1 MGVGVSV
8 RVGFARM
15 PAPKIRFTSATI
27 TGLVLAKVGH
37 PQRNEPLQTSK
48 EVFAVSEEDQ
58 PVLTALFLKP
68 FRNLGGHRFSHHA
81 SLEQHEMHN
90 ATREIFADPAVLLAR
105 GQAIAARLY
114 AKSNHPNI
122 KSGDLCVALIEDIE
136 VDGKNLRALCL
147 LKSES
152 VVPFLSISTEDGDL
166 KLSTEHGIN
175 PEKID
180 KGALILDHVGEKGH
194 YVLLFD
200 RSGADSRFWVR
211 DFLAVVPVA
220 DAAVLTKKYAD
231 MAVSVARDT
240 SAAAR
245 RAAGGGDAAA
255 QDETPPWESCSAAR
269 EAISYF
275 EGKDKFDLREFEREV
290 LKTPEAGER
299 FAARR
304 AEIEEE
310 TGTPLPEEFEISAK
324 DVDKA
329 KRKIGAVVKLDTGV
343 EIHIKAAFAD
353 QPEPCIERGFD
364 EQRGMKFMKIYFNS
378 DLTA

>member
-1 MGVGVSV
+1 
-8 RVGFARM
+8 M

-37 PQRNEPLQTSK
+37 PQRDEPLQTSK
-48 EVFAVSEEDQ
+48 EVFSVDDADQ
-58 PVLTALFLKP
+58 EVLSALFLKP
-68 FRNLGGHRFSHHA
+68 FRNLGGHRFHHHA
-81 SLEQHEMHN
+81 SLTQHEMHN
-90 ATREIFADPAVLLAR
+90 ASREVFADASHLLDR
-105 GQAIAARLY
+105 GRAIAARLY

-122 KSGDLCVALIEDIE
+122 KSGDLCIALMEGVD
-136 VDGKNLRALCL
+136 VDGESRRALCL

-166 KLSTEHGIN
+166 RLSTEHGIN

-180 KGALILDHVGEKGH
+180 KGALILDHHGEKGH

-200 RSGADSRFWVR
+200 RAGADSRFWVR
-211 DFLAVVPVA
+211 DFLAVTPVA
-220 DAAVLTKKYAD
+220 DAASLTKKYAD
-231 MAVSVARDT
+231 IAVAVARDT
-240 SAAAR
+240 RKPAARGEDGGSAA
-245 RAAGGGDAAA
+245 GD
-255 QDETPPWESCSAAR
+255 DEMPPWETCSAAS

-304 AEIEEE
+304 AAIEEE
-310 TGTPLPEEFEISAK
+310 AGAPLPEQFEISPRG
-324 DVDKA
+324 VDKA

-353 QPEPCIERGFD
+353 QTEPCIERGFD
-364 EQRGMKFMKIYFNS
+364 EARGMKFMKIYFNS
-378 DLTA
+378 SA

>member
-1 MGVGVSV
+1 
-8 RVGFARM
+8 M

-27 TGLVLAKVGH
+27 TGLVLAKIGH
-37 PQRNEPLQTSK
+37 PQRNETLQTSK

-58 PVLTALFLKP
+58 PVLSALFLKP
-68 FRNLGGHRFSHHA
+68 FRNLGGHRFNHHA
-81 SLEQHEMHN
+81 SLAQHEMHQ
-90 ATREIFADPAVLLAR
+90 ATCDVFADPTTLLER

-122 KSGDLCVALIEDIE
+122 KSGDLCIALIEDIE
-136 VDGKNLRALCL
+136 VDGENRSALCL

-180 KGALILDHVGEKGH
+180 KGALILNHMGEKGH

-200 RSGADSRFWVR
+200 RSGGDSRFWVR
-211 DFLAVVPVA
+211 DFLSVVPVA
-220 DAAVLTKKYAD
+220 DAAMLTKKYAD
-231 MAVSVARDT
+231 LAVSVARDT
-240 SAAAR
+240 SAAKR
-245 RAAGGGDAAA
+245 DDTLGKE
-255 QDETPPWESCSAAR
+255 QEETPPWASCAAAH

-275 EGKDKFDLREFEREV
+275 DGKEKFDLREFEREV
-290 LKTPEAGER
+290 LKSPEAGER

-304 AEIEEE
+304 AAVEEE
-310 TGTPLPEEFEISAK
+310 TGVALPEQFDISPK

-329 KRKIGAVVKLDTGV
+329 KKKIGAVIKLDTGV
-343 EIHIKAAFAD
+343 EVHIKSAFAD
-353 QPEPCIERGFD
+353 QPETCIERGFD
-364 EQRGMKFMKIYFNS
+364 AARGMKFMKIYFNS
-378 DLTA
+378 DLTV

>member
-1 MGVGVSV
+1 MISMGAGIRV
-8 RVGFARM
+8 RVVSARM
-15 PAPKIRFTSATI
+15 PAPKIRLTSATI
-27 TGLVLAKVGH
+27 SGLVLAKVGH

-48 EVFAVSEEDQ
+48 EVFAVSEDDQ
-58 PVLTALFLKP
+58 PVLSALFLKP
-68 FRNLGGHRFSHHA
+68 FRNLGGHRFNHHA
-81 SLEQHEMHN
+81 SLSQHEMQN
-90 ATREIFADPAVLLAR
+90 IAKEVFAEPEVLLAR

-136 VDGKNLRALCL
+136 VDGKNCRALCL

-180 KGALILDHVGEKGH
+180 KGALILDHLGEKGH

-200 RSGADSRFWVR
+200 RSGGDSRFWVR

-220 DAAVLTKKYAD
+220 DAAVLTKKYTD

-240 SAAAR
+240 SDAAR
-245 RAAGGGDAAA
+245 RADGS
-255 QDETPPWESCSAAR
+255 DEAPPWASCSAAR

-275 EGKDKFDLREFEREV
+275 EGRDKFDLRDFEREV

-304 AEIEEE
+304 AEVEEE
-310 TGTPLPEEFEISAK
+310 TGAPLPEEFEISSK

-343 EIHIKAAFAD
+343 EIHIKSAFAD
-353 QPEPCIERGFD
+353 QPEPTIERGFD
-364 EQRGMKFMKIYFNS
+364 EARGMKFMKIYFNS
-378 DLTA
+378 DLTV

>member
-1 MGVGVSV
+1 MGESGCGRLVS
-8 RVGFARM
+8 ARM

-48 EVFAVSEEDQ
+48 EVFAVSEDDQ
-58 PVLTALFLKP
+58 PVLTALFMRP
-68 FRNLGGHRFSHHA
+68 FRNLGGYRFNHHA
-81 SLEQHEMHN
+81 SLTQHEMHN
-90 ATREIFADPAVLLAR
+90 VSRELFADPSVLLAR

-122 KSGDLCVALIEDIE
+122 KSGDLCVALIEDVE
-136 VDGKNLRALCL
+136 VDGKHCRAICL

-200 RSGADSRFWVR
+200 RSGGDSRFWVR
-211 DFLAVVPVA
+211 DFLAVTPVA

-240 SAAAR
+240 SEAAR
-245 RAAGGGDAAA
+245 RAASRDSDS
-255 QDETPPWESCSAAR
+255 DEEAPPWESCNAER

-304 AEIEEE
+304 AEVEEE
-310 TGTPLPEEFEISAK
+310 TGAPLPEEFEISAK
-324 DVDKA
+324 DVNKA
-329 KRKIGAVVKLDTGV
+329 KRKIGAVVQLDTGV

-364 EQRGMKFMKIYFNS
+364 EARGMKFMKIYFNS
-378 DLTA
+378 DLTV

>member
-1 MGVGVSV
+1 
-8 RVGFARM
+8 M